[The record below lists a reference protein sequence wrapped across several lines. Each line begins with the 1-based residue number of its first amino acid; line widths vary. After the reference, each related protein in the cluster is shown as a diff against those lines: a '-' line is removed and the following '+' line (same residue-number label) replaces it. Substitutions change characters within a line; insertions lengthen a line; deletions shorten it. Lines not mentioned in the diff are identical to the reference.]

1 MHQTAMTKAVA
12 GRESLRHDRTYTP
25 HTKGKEAMSA
35 YTLDYTYTAPSA
47 LIDGADSRA
56 LSLATSGGSTPE
68 GAASHPYF
76 FSGFLE
82 RADVY
87 ATALLVVARV
97 ARTRFYV
104 PPSSLAGAL
113 RAADPV
119 VTSTAEGLRFES
131 FSACC
136 GVYARLDVD
145 SSALDASHSAVGVTN
160 VDVNP
165 PLRAALASLRAGE
178 PIHLNVG
185 DDGMLTTTLDGSV
198 MEEKVPLPIRWL
210 KGFAE
215 TQMLSSRMSPVHSL
229 DAAAA
234 RTFIHSLPRNSS
246 TKAVLWA
253 TRAVRSLRLATR
265 ATAGSVCVAGP
276 ERLRVLEPLIR
287 HIQRL
292 DAYSEPVTAGN
303 APLPSVWV
311 AHLPG
316 ARLSIGLS
324 PEKSRG
330 FSGEGSVLQALS
342 NPNTAQNADMLSV
355 LLSFEPRIDV
365 PVMSARAG
373 LDEAATRDA
382 LALLASSGQVGFDA
396 HAGEYFHRPLPVHP
410 EALTAMHPRLVGAK
424 KLADSGAIERVGAG
438 EHGTGEYSVRSGAN
452 TYTVVLPA
460 DPYAVEGYLC
470 SCPWWLK
477 YRGTRGPCKH
487 ALAVS
492 ILYREHAAN

>member
-1 MHQTAMTKAVA
+1 
-12 GRESLRHDRTYTP
+12 
-25 HTKGKEAMSA
+25 MSA

-145 SSALDASHSAVGVTN
+145 SNALDASHSAVGVTN

-165 PLRAALASLRAGE
+165 PLRAALASLMAGE

-185 DDGMLTTTLDGSV
+185 DDGLLTTTLDGSV

-215 TQMLSSRMSPVHSL
+215 TQMLSSRMGPVHSL

-292 DAYSEPVTAGN
+292 DAYSEPVSAGN
-303 APLPSVWV
+303 APVPSVWV

-316 ARLSIGLS
+316 CT
-324 PEKSRG
+324 PEHWS
-330 FSGEGSVLQALS
+330 
-342 NPNTAQNADMLSV
+342 
-355 LLSFEPRIDV
+355 EPRKV
-365 PVMSARAG
+365 
-373 LDEAATRDA
+373 TR
-382 LALLASSGQVGFDA
+382 
-396 HAGEYFHRPLPVHP
+396 
-410 EALTAMHPRLVGAK
+410 
-424 KLADSGAIERVGAG
+424 
-438 EHGTGEYSVRSGAN
+438 
-452 TYTVVLPA
+452 VL
-460 DPYAVEGYLC
+460 
-470 SCPWWLK
+470 
-477 YRGTRGPCKH
+477 R
-487 ALAVS
+487 
-492 ILYREHAAN
+492 

>member
-1 MHQTAMTKAVA
+1 
-12 GRESLRHDRTYTP
+12 
-25 HTKGKEAMSA
+25 MSA

-178 PIHLNVG
+178 PIHLNAATTG
-185 DDGMLTTTLDGSV
+185 CSPPPLTAPSW
-198 MEEKVPLPIRWL
+198 KKKCRCP
-210 KGFAE
+210 
-215 TQMLSSRMSPVHSL
+215 S
-229 DAAAA
+229 
-234 RTFIHSLPRNSS
+234 
-246 TKAVLWA
+246 
-253 TRAVRSLRLATR
+253 
-265 ATAGSVCVAGP
+265 AGSKA
-276 ERLRVLEPLIR
+276 
-287 HIQRL
+287 
-292 DAYSEPVTAGN
+292 
-303 APLPSVWV
+303 
-311 AHLPG
+311 
-316 ARLSIGLS
+316 
-324 PEKSRG
+324 
-330 FSGEGSVLQALS
+330 LQKRRCS
-342 NPNTAQNADMLSV
+342 
-355 LLSFEPRIDV
+355 
-365 PVMSARAG
+365 
-373 LDEAATRDA
+373 
-382 LALLASSGQVGFDA
+382 
-396 HAGEYFHRPLPVHP
+396 HP
-410 EALTAMHPRLVGAK
+410 A
-424 KLADSGAIERVGAG
+424 
-438 EHGTGEYSVRSGAN
+438 
-452 TYTVVLPA
+452 
-460 DPYAVEGYLC
+460 
-470 SCPWWLK
+470 
-477 YRGTRGPCKH
+477 
-487 ALAVS
+487 
-492 ILYREHAAN
+492 

>member
-1 MHQTAMTKAVA
+1 VLTARVEPR
-12 GRESLRHDRTYTP
+12 GHDR
-25 HTKGKEAMSA
+25 
-35 YTLDYTYTAPSA
+35 
-47 LIDGADSRA
+47 R
-56 LSLATSGGSTPE
+56 GG
-68 GAASHPYF
+68 
-76 FSGFLE
+76 
-82 RADVY
+82 R
-87 ATALLVVARV
+87 
-97 ARTRFYV
+97 
-104 PPSSLAGAL
+104 
-113 RAADPV
+113 RAARP
-119 VTSTAEGLRFES
+119 T
-131 FSACC
+131 
-136 GVYARLDVD
+136 
-145 SSALDASHSAVGVTN
+145 
-160 VDVNP
+160 P

-185 DDGMLTTTLDGSV
+185 DDGLLTTTLDGSV

-303 APLPSVWV
+303 APVPSVWV

-438 EHGTGEYSVRSGAN
+438 EHGTGEYETMVSSLGPTVFELAGHDRGEWDRILDVRVDQAVRTLASVKRRWPGTPERWRAAAPRPRPGCGSGASSPCCPGEARGSAGPRGPRPPAARAIAVVRS
-452 TYTVVLPA
+452 TPSERTQ
-460 DPYAVEGYLC
+460 
-470 SCPWWLK
+470 
-477 YRGTRGPCKH
+477 
-487 ALAVS
+487 
-492 ILYREHAAN
+492 AAISSSWSSE

>member
-1 MHQTAMTKAVA
+1 
-12 GRESLRHDRTYTP
+12 
-25 HTKGKEAMSA
+25 MSA

-178 PIHLNVG
+178 P
-185 DDGMLTTTLDGSV
+185 
-198 MEEKVPLPIRWL
+198 
-210 KGFAE
+210 
-215 TQMLSSRMSPVHSL
+215 
-229 DAAAA
+229 
-234 RTFIHSLPRNSS
+234 S
-246 TKAVLWA
+246 T
-253 TRAVRSLRLATR
+253 
-265 ATAGSVCVAGP
+265 
-276 ERLRVLEPLIR
+276 
-287 HIQRL
+287 
-292 DAYSEPVTAGN
+292 
-303 APLPSVWV
+303 
-311 AHLPG
+311 
-316 ARLSIGLS
+316 
-324 PEKSRG
+324 
-330 FSGEGSVLQALS
+330 
-342 NPNTAQNADMLSV
+342 
-355 LLSFEPRIDV
+355 
-365 PVMSARAG
+365 
-373 LDEAATRDA
+373 
-382 LALLASSGQVGFDA
+382 
-396 HAGEYFHRPLPVHP
+396 
-410 EALTAMHPRLVGAK
+410 
-424 KLADSGAIERVGAG
+424 
-438 EHGTGEYSVRSGAN
+438 
-452 TYTVVLPA
+452 
-460 DPYAVEGYLC
+460 
-470 SCPWWLK
+470 
-477 YRGTRGPCKH
+477 
-487 ALAVS
+487 
-492 ILYREHAAN
+492 